1 MNIAAFP
8 TASSF
13 VLEAVLFQIRDPNN
27 HAAFWVEWEIFKVE
41 GEIEASYIII
51 ERMRQDTEAAYFP

>member
-1 MNIAAFP
+1 M
-8 TASSF
+8 
-13 VLEAVLFQIRDPNN
+13 FQIRDPNN